1 MFVLR
6 LIGKI
11 AALPL
16 IVLTAIAGF
25 LFNLSTDL
33 SGYVIGPHFC
43 SSLALIS
50 IS

>member
-1 MFVLR
+1 MKMFVLR

-25 LFNLSTDL
+25 LFNPATEL
-33 SGYVIGPHFC
+33 
-43 SSLALIS
+43 
-50 IS
+50 